1 LLYKSITNYYYCLL
15 DTDAVLPI
23 NVTSPN
29 SPREP
34 RYIGDIRTPHLAT
47 PRRAKRALN
56 LAKLIIKKQRRKIL
70 TLQQKTARMKN
81 RVKTMKELID
91 HLKKKDFISE
101 NAVDHLM
108 VYQEVSTGCPGAR
121 GTTLVGR

>member
-1 LLYKSITNYYYCLL
+1 M
-15 DTDAVLPI
+15 PI
-23 NVTSPN
+23 NVTPPN

-34 RYIGDIRTPHLAT
+34 RYVGDIRTSYLAT
-47 PRRAKRALN
+47 PRRAQRALN
-56 LAKLIIKKQRRKIL
+56 LAKLVIKKQRRKIL
-70 TLQQKTARMKN
+70 TLQQKTTRLKT

-108 VYQEVSTGCPGAR
+108 VYQEISM
-121 GTTLVGR
+121 